1 MKGLKDCV
9 CDGFKYIEKRE
20 RSKQKFFIG
29 EIFCGKISFGY
40 PEILIM
46 FPSKCKKSVKMYRT

>member
-20 RSKQKFFIG
+20 RSKKVIFIG
-29 EIFCGKISFGY
+29 EKFCGKISFGY
-40 PEILIM
+40 PDILIM
-46 FPSKCKKSVKMYRT
+46 SPFKLKKSVKMYRT

>member
-40 PEILIM
+40 PCLLLSGRNQCRGIE
-46 FPSKCKKSVKMYRT
+46 PR

>member
-40 PEILIM
+40 PDILIM
-46 FPSKCKKSVKMYRT
+46 SPFKWKKSVKMFRT

>member
-20 RSKQKFFIG
+20 RSKKKIFIG

-40 PEILIM
+40 FDILIM
-46 FPSKCKKSVKMYRT
+46 FFFKWKKLVKMYRI